1 MKASILSWVECAHP
15 QGVALSGAYHP
26 SVSHCLEFQVEDPL
40 LTRLSRGASY
50 RGTVVV
56 GQEETIAFSSCT
68 PESSHVLVSQ
78 VREVSHDLVSF
89 FHQGTHRDLKSTPTP
104 ITVIR
109 CSITSQEEEG
119 WGAGNRSL
127 QVSEQTNL
135 CSEEI
140 LWG

>member
-1 MKASILSWVECAHP
+1 M
-15 QGVALSGAYHP
+15 
-26 SVSHCLEFQVEDPL
+26 SHCLEFQVEDPL

-89 FHQGTHRDLKSTPTP
+89 FHQGTHRDLNVEGGTTSSRAVFTATVFST
-104 ITVIR
+104 
-109 CSITSQEEEG
+109 E
-119 WGAGNRSL
+119 AL
-127 QVSEQTNL
+127 
-135 CSEEI
+135 I
-140 LWG
+140 LG